1 MYKREEVRP
10 SVENRKLMVAI
21 DGTSVT
27 VPEIE
32 PKSKQQNNTW
42 CIHKYRGFN
51 DKSWFFKSTL
61 ESKEFVLCICTTIPS
76 VKLL

>member
-1 MYKREEVRP
+1 MEEVRP

-32 PKSKQQNNTW
+32 PKSKQQNNT
-42 CIHKYRGFN
+42 CDRDNIF
-51 DKSWFFKSTL
+51 
-61 ESKEFVLCICTTIPS
+61 S
-76 VKLL
+76 VVI